1 MSIATLAKTNGFYV
15 GMFKILDND
24 KMSFETDIDRKKSIA
39 IGDLVYFMYVD
50 GRLMKIGKTG
60 DASGFYGRAGL
71 YKRGLSASC
80 KTNERIIRIMKSI
93 DKREIAV
100 YAIATPRKPVEVVC
114 PLTGK
119 IDTVYLKTADIHEKN
134 LTKTYLNEDSSNELP
149 LCKQLN

>member
-15 GMFKILDND
+15 GTFKILDND
-24 KMSFETDIDRKKSIA
+24 RMSFETDIDRKKSIA

-80 KTNERIIRIMKSI
+80 KTNERIMI
-93 DKREIAV
+93 DYVSVVKTWLRR
-100 YAIATPRKPVEVVC
+100 RK
-114 PLTGK
+114 
-119 IDTVYLKTADIHEKN
+119 
-134 LTKTYLNEDSSNELP
+134 LP
-149 LCKQLN
+149 WILISPAKHH